1 MPSFQQN
8 SIRTIDTH
16 LYRKP
21 NGVYHYRFNIKDNG
35 TYRSVRL
42 SMYSR
47 CLYEAGAL
55 AGLVTYRTW
64 KSKSWKAV
72 YPTQKCASDSSL
84 YSAKFLPSIKRG

>member
-47 CLYEAGAL
+47 CPYEAGAL

-64 KSKSWKAV
+64 KSKIME
-72 YPTQKCASDSSL
+72 SSL
-84 YSAKFLPSIKRG
+84 PYSEVRERLISLFREILA